1 MLSTFLSWLRNQFAA
16 AVEAGIMDGAAR
28 AADRLSAG
36 EVVLAVE
43 VEAKALPTNGRALP
57 GKKGAKA

>member
-1 MLSTFLSWLRNQFAA
+1 MLSALANYIRNLFAA